1 MKNFSQPQAD
11 PKEFMKRKPN
21 PRAGVTLIELLVV
34 IVIIAAFGAIAVV
47 KFWPFADKGRV
58 TAAADQV
65 RSLKLALQTYH
76 LEHGNFPTQE
86 EGFEPLK
93 SVLEKEL
100 GNDPWGHPYV
110 YKYPGE
116 HGDDPDVL
124 SYGADGK
131 PGGAGNDADIVSW
144 K

>member
-1 MKNFSQPQAD
+1 
-11 PKEFMKRKPN
+11 MKRN
-21 PRAGVTLIELLVV
+21 LDRRAGITLIELLVV
-34 IVIIAAFGAIAVV
+34 IVIIAAFGAIAVI

-58 TAAADQV
+58 AAATDQV
-65 RSLKLALQTYH
+65 RSLKVALETYH
-76 LEHGNFPTQE
+76 LEHGTFPSQE
-86 EGFEPLK
+86 EGLDALKPL
-93 SVLEKEL
+93 LEKEL

-110 YKYPGE
+110 YKYPGD
-116 HGDDPDVL
+116 HGDDPDVM